1 MLTRHGRCISLDFIE
16 LPVAR
21 SGPPAKTFCRCQTAS
36 TFSPVGP
43 GCPTFKTATAEL
55 QTAARNF
62 VSSLFRDVGLQDS
75 DVLVSDRDIRFT
87 SAFWICLHEAL
98 GA

>member
-1 MLTRHGRCISLDFIE
+1 M
-16 LPVAR
+16 
-21 SGPPAKTFCRCQTAS
+21 
-36 TFSPVGP
+36 
-43 GCPTFKTATAEL
+43 
-55 QTAARNF
+55 
-62 VSSLFRDVGLQDS
+62 SSLFRDVGLQDS